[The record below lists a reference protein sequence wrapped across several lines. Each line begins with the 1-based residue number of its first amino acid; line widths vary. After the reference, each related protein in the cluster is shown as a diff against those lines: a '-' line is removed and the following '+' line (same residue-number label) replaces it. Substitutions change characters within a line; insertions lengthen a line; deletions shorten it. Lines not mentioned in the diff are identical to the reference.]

1 MISDRH
7 CCESDSET
15 AREESELI
23 RCAARGDKRAFN
35 AIYKKFAPRVYGVVY
50 GIVMHH
56 ETALDITQLTFV
68 RVWRALPRFKHGSP
82 FFPWIYAIARNRAL
96 TEVAKRKN
104 RPCALE
110 LDERIAGE
118 AETHDRDVELK
129 EDIGRA
135 LAKLSPEHREI
146 IILRHFQSLSYQE
159 IADSFG
165 CPVGTV
171 MSRLHNA
178 RKAMKALL
186 KGWEDDA

>member
-1 MISDRH
+1 MSSNHQSIVADV
-7 CCESDSET
+7 EA
-15 AREESELI
+15 AREESDLI
-23 RCAARGDKRAFN
+23 RRSARGDKEAFGVL
-35 AIYKKFAPRVYGVVY
+35 YKLFAPRVYGVVY

-68 RVWRALPRFKHGSP
+68 RVWKALPRFKQGSP

-96 TEVAKRKN
+96 SEIAKRKN
-104 RPCALE
+104 KPSVLE

-118 AETHDRDVELK
+118 DETHDKHVELK

-135 LAKLSPEHREI
+135 LAKLTPEHREV
-146 IILRHFQSLSYQE
+146 IILRHFQFLSYQE
-159 IADSFG
+159 IAESLG